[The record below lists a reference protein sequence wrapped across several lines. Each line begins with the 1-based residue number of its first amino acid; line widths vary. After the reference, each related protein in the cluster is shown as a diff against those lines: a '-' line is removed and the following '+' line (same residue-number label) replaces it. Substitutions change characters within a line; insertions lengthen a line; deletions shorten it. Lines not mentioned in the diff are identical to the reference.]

1 MEDRVIDKVY
11 SKEDIRLEL
20 KLTTHAFNKRMNT
33 IAKLFKINMK
43 KFTILKENRR
53 IINILL
59 TESARNY

>member
-11 SKEDIRLEL
+11 SKEDIRSEL
-20 KLTTHAFNKRMNT
+20 NLTTHAFNKRMNT
-33 IAKLFKINMK
+33 ITKLFKINMK

>member
-20 KLTTHAFNKRMNT
+20 KLTTHVFNKRMNT
-33 IAKLFKINMK
+33 ITKLFKINMK